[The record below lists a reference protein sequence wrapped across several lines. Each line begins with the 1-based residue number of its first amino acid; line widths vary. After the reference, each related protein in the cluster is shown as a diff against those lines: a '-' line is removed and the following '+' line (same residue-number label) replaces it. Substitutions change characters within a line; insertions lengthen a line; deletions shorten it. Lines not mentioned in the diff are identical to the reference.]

1 MVQSCSLNSAFHGFR
16 IIFLR
21 CESAIGLDE
30 KITRLSVFFLF
41 QTTLRLFH
49 HFPLLF
55 FISSLI
61 LLQRGMAGIT
71 GWLKGG

>member
-49 HFPLLF
+49 Q
-55 FISSLI
+55 FICSVLCALCI
-61 LLQRGMAGIT
+61 DDCAKTNEDGQD
-71 GWLKGG
+71 